1 MKRVSTDPHHL
12 DPELA
17 GRTYAIPFDRVWKA
31 ARQVAE
37 ERGWTITR
45 TDDTQGLIVA
55 EAVSPLRRKIDDIEI
70 RIVLDDD
77 AQTRVDMVAGPRKGS
92 FDLGRNRRRIR
103 RLVRG
108 LDRILEADASK
119 ILKRPPP
126 SGVAALILA
135 TALLGTGGCESP
147 SPELEA
153 PSPDSVAAEVESVR
167 SIERLYERAL
177 VFQAEGVDSA
187 LAVSWLVDHE
197 LGSGLVDQH
206 ARGWLLRGGI
216 WDPFFD
222 SVTTYPATD
231 TPWRIL
237 PVGPMRLVVGERD
250 RIDRIRFA
258 PGDRM
263 LDFRVEEAGPE
274 WSGAR
279 GGSFRVLGGSIVL
292 GDRRFGGRILDL
304 SRTSQPSDGTPGDW
318 VFLTS
323 GENLAVVLQSPVQTR
338 EVNGFEG
345 WALMGGEEIRWP
357 QVTLDWAES
366 RPFDRARRDVPVS
379 WTLRSSEGELSG
391 VMEVRSA
398 QLNTLEGS
406 GPLLPI
412 DGLIQVAGTLV
423 IRGVEYPVRGVVR
436 HQQGRIYP

>member
-1 MKRVSTDPHHL
+1 LKRVSTDPQHL
-12 DPELA
+12 DGELA
-17 GRTYAIPFDRVWKA
+17 GRTYAISFDRVWKA
-31 ARQVAE
+31 ALEVAE
-37 ERGWTITR
+37 ERRWTVLR
-45 TDDTQGLIVA
+45 ADDTQGVIVA
-55 EAVSPLRRKIDDIEI
+55 EAASPLRRKMDDIEI
-70 RIVLDDD
+70 RIVLDED
-77 AQTRVDMVAGPRKGS
+77 AQTRVDVIAGPREGS

-103 RLVRG
+103 KLVRG
-108 LDRILEADASK
+108 LDRILGADAST
-119 ILKRPPP
+119 ILRRSTSPRVA
-126 SGVAALILA
+126 SAILVACSVAAA
-135 TALLGTGGCESP
+135 ACGSP
-147 SPELEA
+147 APELEV
-153 PSPDSVAAEVESVR
+153 PSEDSVAAQVDSVR

-187 LAVSWLVDHE
+187 LSVTWLVDHE

-206 ARGWLLRGGI
+206 ARGWLLRGGS

-231 TPWRIL
+231 APWRVL

-250 RIDRIRFA
+250 QIDRIRFA
-258 PGDRM
+258 PGDRL
-263 LDFRVEEAGPE
+263 LDFRVEDPGPQ

-304 SRTSQPSDGTPGDW
+304 SRTNQPSDGTPGDW

-323 GENLAVVLQSPVQTR
+323 GENLAVVLQSPLQTR

-345 WALMGGEEIRWP
+345 WALMSGEEIRWP

-379 WTLRSSEGELSG
+379 WTLRSSEGELTG

-398 QLNTLEGS
+398 QLESGEGS

-423 IRGVEYPVRGVVR
+423 IRGVEYPVRGLVR